1 MLAPGSIVVSFNAVF
16 VAWVILMS
24 PFAAKCRSG
33 SDSKLIRGIWVRSVS
48 RRMAADN
55 QRITVAAGMAM
66 KPVKSA

>member
-55 QRITVAAGMAM
+55 QRIAAGMAM